1 MAYKDF
7 DSLSSLTAGGEA
19 HDPAV
24 VLSAD
29 AGNGRVELPDASYV
43 RDASMVRDGMDLVL
57 NGPDGSVVVEDYFA
71 VQPAPLL
78 EAPDGSV
85 LTPALV
91 DSFARSP
98 AEYAQAMT
106 MSDES
111 PVGAV
116 QEISGEATVTHLDGS
131 VEPVTLGTP
140 IYQGDVIETGAEGA
154 VNVVFID
161 ESSFAVSEDARL
173 SIDEY
178 VFDPASQS
186 GGQDFSVLKGMFVFT
201 SGLIGRDDPDD
212 VEIQTPMGSIGIRGT
227 IIAGDADSGE
237 ITVVE
242 GAIVLRT
249 PGGEHEITL
258 ANQFE
263 TGRFMPGGKGVTHLG
278 KLTAEDMSHKF
289 ASVSRVDPTLFSSI
303 NDAGLEEHGDAENA
317 PDMVPTNG
325 EVFDATGSA
334 DQDGDTQIDGTV
346 DENGADSGE
355 SGSESG
361 DGAALSPDQGEA
373 EEAIILESFEETTFG
388 TEDGLKTSDM
398 TTSQMTGSDGSGTLM
413 DGFQQDMT
421 GGTAPVGTNTLI
433 STTSEEPSV
442 TQSGILSDTHV
453 TAPEAIGGASDDT
466 VNAAPIHHGGLPPA
480 YLKSAAGLNFNYH
493 FDKMFH
499 DTDGNIANYVLSSS
513 TISTLNGLA
522 GTVLT
527 GTQGTGW
534 TFNAADGKLD
544 LFFKTTLSGVTAGT
558 STPVSFD
565 IAAVDAN
572 GASSG
577 FVTYTVDAY
586 QPHTGYAGQSI
597 VNLMNNTSDNLVI
610 TGTSGADSVNIGL
623 GGTVTGTKI
632 FTGAGDDAVTIVD
645 GNSNYI
651 NLGDGNNTAT
661 ITGLNNTFVGGFGK
675 DSFTINGAA
684 GTKAYGMDGDDNFS
698 LNMTALTNLQANNLW
713 INGGHSDFRAGEAL
727 ATSGY
732 VGTNYTGDG
741 FGSGGRGDSLIF
753 SSAGLIDLTGVA
765 AGQIVGIERID
776 LGNGGADTLNISYQ
790 NVLDMTDGKK
800 TLIFTSTDVSD
811 TVNFQN
817 FTGAN
822 AVTQT
827 GTVALD
833 DARQGDTAAMH
844 NYDVYTNGNV
854 TLLVETGI
862 SVTGL

>member
-7 DSLSSLTAGGEA
+7 DSLSSLTAGGEP
-19 HDPAV
+19 HDPAL
-24 VLSAD
+24 VLSANAD
-29 AGNGRVELPDASYV
+29 SGRVELPDASYV

-98 AEYAQAMT
+98 AEYAQNMT
-106 MSDES
+106 MVDES

-140 IYQGDVIETGAEGA
+140 IYQGDVIETGADGA
-154 VNVVFID
+154 VNIVFID

-227 IIAGDADSGE
+227 IIAGDADTGE

-249 PGGEHEITL
+249 PDGEHEITL

-263 TGRFMPGGKGVTHLG
+263 TGRFMAGGKGVAHLG
-278 KLTAEDMSHKF
+278 RLSAEEVSGKF
-289 ASVSRVDPTLFSSI
+289 ASVSKVDPSLFSSI
-303 NDAGLEEHGDAENA
+303 NDAASEQG
-317 PDMVPTNG
+317 G
-325 EVFDATGSA
+325 EDSFDANGSA

-346 DENGADSGE
+346 EENGE
-355 SGSESG
+355 NSGSSEAG
-361 DGAALSPDQGEA
+361 DGAALSPDSGTED
-373 EEAIILESFEETTFG
+373 IIVLEGFEETAFG
-388 TEDGLKTSDM
+388 TDGGLKTGDT
-398 TTSQMTGSDGSGTLM
+398 TTSQMTGSDGSGMLM
-413 DGFQQDMT
+413 DGMQQDMT
-421 GGTAPVGTNTLI
+421 GGTSATRSN
-433 STTSEEPSV
+433 TTSIMSPEKSS
-442 TQSGILSDTHV
+442 TSQSGSVNDRHV
-453 TAPEAIGGASDDT
+453 TAPEAIGGTSDGPA
-466 VNAAPIHHGGLPPA
+466 NAAPIHHGGLPPA
-480 YLKSAAGLNFNYH
+480 YLKSAAGMNFNYH
-493 FDKMFH
+493 FNKMFH
-499 DTDGNIANYVLSSS
+499 DTDGNIANYVLSAN
-513 TISTLNGLA
+513 TVSTLNGLA

-544 LFFKTTLSGVTAGT
+544 LFFKTTLSGVTAGS

-586 QPHTGYAGQSI
+586 QPHTIMSGGFVT
-597 VNLMNNTSDNLVI
+597 VNNQVI
-610 TGTSGADSVNIGL
+610 TGTSGVDTFNVGMGS
-623 GGTVTGTKI
+623 TVTGNSI
-632 FTGAGDDAVTIVD
+632 FAGAGDDSVTIID

-675 DSFTINGAA
+675 DSFTISGAA
-684 GTKAYGMDGDDNFS
+684 GTKAYGMDGDDDFI
-698 LNMTALTNLQANNLW
+698 LNSTALTNLQANNLW
-713 INGGHSDFRAGEAL
+713 INGGHSDFRAGEVL
-727 ATSGY
+727 AGSGY
-732 VGTNYTGDG
+732 VGANYAGGG
-741 FGSGGRGDSLIF
+741 FGSGGRGDSLF
-753 SSAGLIDLTGVA
+753 FNSAGSIDLTGVA

-800 TLIFTSTDVSD
+800 TLIFTSTDGSD

-827 GTVALD
+827 GTIALD
-833 DARQGDTAAMH
+833 DARQGEATAMH